1 MLTPSPAAGGED
13 GGAIPASFCSNSIP
27 DEGMFVNNFFF
38 GALCGMMEKNRE
50 RGAGVMLNLLYARAG
65 RDIRGELLER
75 MGASPARRLLIVPE
89 QFSHES
95 ERAMCAAL
103 GGGASMSC
111 EVLSFTRLAGRLT
124 DAAGGGAAP
133 MLDAG
138 GRMLLMYAALRRVSD
153 ALTTYRAP
161 SRKPAF
167 LTGLLATVDECR
179 SYRVEPETLM
189 AAGEELGGR
198 QGDKLKDLGLI
209 YAAYRALEAGC
220 AADPRSRLDRLA
232 VQLEDTRWGEGMA
245 FYVYGFTDFTPQ
257 EERVLSALMAQGEL
271 TVALVCDTGDDP
283 SGVFR
288 PALRCAKRLA
298 RLAKANAVPVREET
312 LDRPLARHPS
322 LAFLEQNL
330 FGPNPETPWAGE
342 CAVVRVS
349 AATPRQ
355 EAEWCAAEIVRL
367 LREEDYRCR
376 DIAVCARRLD
386 GYGELVESVFA
397 RYGVPVF
404 LSAMEDIL
412 EKPVLALVTSALA
425 AAGSDYPYEEL
436 FRYLKTGLTGIT
448 EEERDL
454 LENYALTW
462 DLKGSAW
469 TRQKPW
475 DMHPEG
481 YGREFSPADTAFVAW
496 LDSLRRKVIA
506 PLEKLRKDPD
516 KTGKGRALALYQLLE
531 DIGLPARLG
540 RRADSLEERGERT
553 AAAQY
558 RQLWDI
564 LVGGLEQCALLLGDR
579 LLELEE
585 FSRLFSLVL
594 SQYDVGAIPVSLDAV
609 TVGDAPRMAHKE
621 VKALFLLGADGGA
634 IPDRAV
640 SPGLFSDQDR
650 DALSAMEVELAPRQE
665 DKLRREMTIAYETCC
680 RPTRRLYISYST
692 GSGEGQKTPC
702 FLWERMGTLFPDAPA
717 RDGGGPLA
725 RLAAPDAAL
734 ELAGRDPAVAEAL
747 GRVPG
752 LAGRVERIQS
762 AAGWRRGRLS
772 RPAVDALF
780 GAEAPMSASRL
791 DLMNSCHF
799 GYFLRFGLDA
809 KPRQRAAFRA
819 SDYGTF
825 VHDVLENTLRRA
837 KEEGIALDNVQAVE
851 RLSQAAAERY
861 EREVLSGLEGEPAR
875 LRYLFQRMK
884 GAALAVA
891 RSVCAELAVSDF
903 TPAAF
908 ELGFG
913 PGRDLPPVEV
923 EQGVRLRLTG
933 LVDRVDQWEHNG
945 KRYLRVVDYKTGRKS
960 FDFADVEDGR
970 GLQMLLYLFALS
982 RAGGRLFGPG
992 ETIPAGVLYVPAR
1005 TPLVDGERGM
1015 SDGEIRRARDRL
1027 LRRQGLVLDDR
1038 PVLDAMER
1046 AQGGEYRFLPVGTGK
1061 GGGDYLVT
1069 SEQMD
1074 ALDGY
1079 ITAALRA
1086 AAGELAAGNID
1097 ADPYWQG
1104 ADKTPCRWCDYKA
1117 ACHFEEGCG
1126 DRRRFRRGVK
1136 AAEFWD
1142 WMDRREEDGHGR

>member
-1 MLTPSPAAGGED
+1 
-13 GGAIPASFCSNSIP
+13 
-27 DEGMFVNNFFF
+27 
-38 GALCGMMEKNRE
+38 
-50 RGAGVMLNLLYARAG
+50 MLNLLRARAG

-75 MGASPARRLLIVPE
+75 MGRSDARRRLLIVPE

-95 ERAMCAAL
+95 ERAMCAVL

-133 MLDAG
+133 MLDPG
-138 GRMLLMYAALRRVSD
+138 GRMLLMYAALRRVAD

-179 SYRVEPETLM
+179 SYRVEPEALM

-209 YAAYRALEAGC
+209 YAAYRGLEAQG
-220 AADPRSRLDRLA
+220 AADPRGRLDRLA
-232 VQLEDTRWGEGMA
+232 VQLRDTRWGAGMA

-271 TVALVCDTGDDP
+271 TVALVCGGEDDP
-283 SGVFR
+283 SGIFQ
-288 PALRCAKRLA
+288 PALRCAGRLA
-298 RLAKANAVPVREET
+298 RLAKAGAVPVREEV
-312 LDRPLARHPS
+312 LDRPLARCPS
-322 LAFLEQNL
+322 LAFLEENL
-330 FGPNPETPWAGE
+330 FGEGPGQAWAGE
-342 CAVVRVS
+342 CAVVRV
-349 AATPRQ
+349 AAASPRQ
-355 EAEWCAAEIVRL
+355 EVEWCAAEILRL
-367 LREEDYRCR
+367 LREENCRCR

-404 LSAMEDIL
+404 LSAMEDVL

-454 LENYALTW
+454 LENYVLTW
-462 DLKGSAW
+462 DLKGPAW

-481 YGREFSPADTAFVAW
+481 YGREFTPADTALVAW
-496 LDSLRRKVIA
+496 LDGLRRRVIA
-506 PLEKLRKDPD
+506 PLEALRRGTD
-516 KTGKGRALALYQLLE
+516 KTGRGRALALYQLLE
-531 DIGLPARLG
+531 DIDLPTRLG
-540 RRADSLEERGERT
+540 QRADSLDRRGERT

-564 LVGGLEQCALLLGDR
+564 LAGGLEQCALLLGDTE
-579 LLELEE
+579 LELEE

-621 VKALFLLGADGGA
+621 VKALFLLGADSGA
-634 IPDRAV
+634 IPDCAV
-640 SPGLFSDQDR
+640 SPGLFTDQDR

-680 RPTRRLYISYST
+680 RPSQRLYVSYSA
-692 GSGEGQKTPC
+692 GEGDNQRTPC
-702 FLWERMGTLFPDAPA
+702 FLWARLEALFPDAPV
-717 RDGGGPLA
+717 RDGGDPLA
-725 RLAAPDAAL
+725 RLSAPDAAL
-734 ELAGRDPAVAEAL
+734 ELAGSSPAVAEAL
-747 GRVPG
+747 KRVPG
-752 LAGRVERIQS
+752 LSDRVERIQD

-780 GAEAPMSASRL
+780 GPVVPMSATKL
-791 DLMNSCHF
+791 DLVNSCHF

-819 SDYGTF
+819 AEYGTF
-825 VHDVLENTLRRA
+825 VHDVLERTLRAAR
-837 KEEGIALDNVQAVE
+837 EEGAPLDDVQAVE

-861 EREVLSGLEGEPAR
+861 EREVLSNLEGEPAR
-875 LRYLFQRMK
+875 FRVLFQRMK

-913 PGRDLPPVEV
+913 PGKDLPPVEV

-933 LVDRVDQWEHNG
+933 YVDRVDQWLHEG
-945 KRYLRVVDYKTGRKS
+945 KRYVRVVDYKTGKKS
-960 FDFADVEDGR
+960 FDFADVADGR
-970 GLQMLLYLFALS
+970 GLQMLLYLFAL
-982 RAGGRLFGPG
+982 RREGKGLLGPE
-992 ETIPAGVLYVPAR
+992 ETVPAGVLYVPAR
-1005 TPLVDGERGM
+1005 TPLVDGERDM
-1015 SDGEIRRARDRL
+1015 SDGEIQRARDRL
-1027 LRRQGLVLDDR
+1027 LRRQGLVLDD
-1038 PVLDAMER
+1038 PDVLSAMER
-1046 AQGGEYRFLPVGTGK
+1046 PAGEYRFLPVGTGR
-1061 GGGDYLVT
+1061 GGGDSLVT
-1069 SEQMD
+1069 PAQME

-1104 ADKTPCRWCDYKA
+1104 ADKNPCRWCDYKA

-1126 DRRRFRRGVK
+1126 DRRRFRRGLR
-1136 AAEFWD
+1136 AAQFWE
-1142 WMDRREEDGHGR
+1142 WMDRREEDGGGH

>member
-1 MLTPSPAAGGED
+1 
-13 GGAIPASFCSNSIP
+13 
-27 DEGMFVNNFFF
+27 
-38 GALCGMMEKNRE
+38 
-50 RGAGVMLNLLYARAG
+50 MLNLLRARAG

-75 MGASPARRLLIVPE
+75 MGRSDARRRLLIVPE

-95 ERAMCAAL
+95 ERAMCAVL

-133 MLDAG
+133 MLDPG
-138 GRMLLMYAALRRVSD
+138 GRMLLMYAALRRVAD

-179 SYRVEPETLM
+179 SYRVEPEALM

-209 YAAYRALEAGC
+209 YAAYRGLEAQG
-220 AADPRSRLDRLA
+220 AADPRGRLDRLA
-232 VQLEDTRWGEGMA
+232 VQLEGTRWGAGMA

-271 TVALVCDTGDDP
+271 TVALVCGGEDDP
-283 SGVFR
+283 SGIFQ
-288 PALRCAKRLA
+288 PALRCAGRLA
-298 RLAKANAVPVREET
+298 RLAKAGAVPVREEV
-312 LDRPLARHPS
+312 LDRPLARCPS
-322 LAFLEQNL
+322 LAFLEENL
-330 FGPNPETPWAGE
+330 FGEGPGQAWAGE
-342 CAVVRVS
+342 CAVVRV
-349 AATPRQ
+349 AAASPRQ
-355 EAEWCAAEIVRL
+355 EVEWCAAEILRL
-367 LREEDYRCR
+367 LREENCRCR

-404 LSAMEDIL
+404 LSAMEDVL

-454 LENYALTW
+454 LENYVLTW
-462 DLKGSAW
+462 DLKGPAW

-481 YGREFSPADTAFVAW
+481 YGREFTPADTALVAW
-496 LDSLRRKVIA
+496 LDGLRRRVIA
-506 PLEKLRKDPD
+506 PLEALRKGTD
-516 KTGKGRALALYQLLE
+516 KTGRGRALALYQLLE
-531 DIGLPARLG
+531 DIDLPTRLG
-540 RRADSLEERGERT
+540 QRADSLDRRGERT

-564 LVGGLEQCALLLGDR
+564 LAGGLEQCALLLGDTE
-579 LLELEE
+579 LELEE

-621 VKALFLLGADGGA
+621 VKALFLLGADSGA
-634 IPDRAV
+634 IPDCAV
-640 SPGLFSDQDR
+640 SPGLFTDQDR

-680 RPTRRLYISYST
+680 RPSQRLYVSYSA
-692 GSGEGQKTPC
+692 GEGDNQRTPC
-702 FLWERMGTLFPDAPA
+702 FLWARLGALFPDAPV
-717 RDGGGPLA
+717 RDGGDPLA
-725 RLAAPDAAL
+725 RLSAPDAAL
-734 ELAGRDPAVAEAL
+734 ELAGSSPAVAEAL
-747 GRVPG
+747 KRVPG
-752 LAGRVERIQS
+752 LSDRVERIQD

-780 GAEAPMSASRL
+780 GPVVPMSATKL
-791 DLMNSCHF
+791 DLVNSCHF

-819 SDYGTF
+819 AEYGTF
-825 VHDVLENTLRRA
+825 VHDVLERTLRAAR
-837 KEEGIALDNVQAVE
+837 EEGTPLDDVRAVE

-861 EREVLSGLEGEPAR
+861 EREVLSNLEGEPAR
-875 LRYLFQRMK
+875 FRVLFQRMK

-913 PGRDLPPVEV
+913 PGKDLPPVEV

-933 LVDRVDQWEHNG
+933 YVDRVDQWLHEG
-945 KRYLRVVDYKTGRKS
+945 KRYVRVVDYKTGKKS
-960 FDFADVEDGR
+960 FDFADVADGR
-970 GLQMLLYLFALS
+970 GLQMLLYLFAL
-982 RAGGRLFGPG
+982 RREGKGLLGPE
-992 ETIPAGVLYVPAR
+992 ETVPAGVLYVPAR
-1005 TPLVDGERGM
+1005 TPLVDGERDM
-1015 SDGEIRRARDRL
+1015 SDGEIQRARDRL
-1027 LRRQGLVLDDR
+1027 LRRQGLVLDD
-1038 PVLDAMER
+1038 PDVLSAMER
-1046 AQGGEYRFLPVGTGK
+1046 PAGEYRFLPVGTGR
-1061 GGGDYLVT
+1061 GGGDSLVT
-1069 SEQMD
+1069 PAQME

>member
-1 MLTPSPAAGGED
+1 
-13 GGAIPASFCSNSIP
+13 
-27 DEGMFVNNFFF
+27 
-38 GALCGMMEKNRE
+38 
-50 RGAGVMLNLLYARAG
+50 MLNLLRARAG

-75 MGASPARRLLIVPE
+75 MGRSDARRRLLIVPE

-95 ERAMCAAL
+95 ERAMCAVL

-133 MLDAG
+133 MLDPG
-138 GRMLLMYAALRRVSD
+138 GRMLLMYAALRRVAD

-179 SYRVEPETLM
+179 SYRVEPEALM

-209 YAAYRALEAGC
+209 YAAYRGLEAQG
-220 AADPRSRLDRLA
+220 AADPRGRLDRLA
-232 VQLEDTRWGEGMA
+232 VQLEGTRWGAGMA

-271 TVALVCDTGDDP
+271 TVALVCGGEDDP
-283 SGVFR
+283 SGIFQ
-288 PALRCAKRLA
+288 PALRCAGRLA
-298 RLAKANAVPVREET
+298 RLAKAGAVPVREEI
-312 LDRPLARHPS
+312 LDRPLARCPS
-322 LAFLEQNL
+322 LAFLEENL
-330 FGPNPETPWAGE
+330 FGEGPGQAWAGE
-342 CAVVRVS
+342 CAVVRV
-349 AATPRQ
+349 AAASPRQ
-355 EAEWCAAEIVRL
+355 EVEWCAAEILRL
-367 LREEDYRCR
+367 LREENCRCR

-404 LSAMEDIL
+404 LSAMEDVL

-454 LENYALTW
+454 LENYVLTW
-462 DLKGSAW
+462 DLKGPAW

-481 YGREFSPADTAFVAW
+481 YGREFTPADTALVAW
-496 LDSLRRKVIA
+496 LDGLRRRVIA
-506 PLEKLRKDPD
+506 PLEALRRGTD
-516 KTGKGRALALYQLLE
+516 KTGRGRALALYQLLE
-531 DIGLPARLG
+531 DIDLPTRLG
-540 RRADSLEERGERT
+540 QRADSLDRRGERT

-564 LVGGLEQCALLLGDR
+564 LAGGLEQCALLLGDTE
-579 LLELEE
+579 LELEE

-621 VKALFLLGADGGA
+621 VKALFLLGADSGA
-634 IPDRAV
+634 IPDCAV
-640 SPGLFSDQDR
+640 SPGLFTDQDR

-680 RPTRRLYISYST
+680 RPSQRLYVSYSA
-692 GSGEGQKTPC
+692 GEGDNQRTPC
-702 FLWERMGTLFPDAPA
+702 FLWARLGALFPDAPV
-717 RDGGGPLA
+717 RDGGDPLA
-725 RLAAPDAAL
+725 RLSAPDAAL
-734 ELAGRDPAVAEAL
+734 ELAGSSPAVAEAL
-747 GRVPG
+747 KRVPG
-752 LAGRVERIQS
+752 LSDRVERIQD

-772 RPAVDALF
+772 RPVVDALF
-780 GAEAPMSASRL
+780 GPVVPMSATKL
-791 DLMNSCHF
+791 DLVNSCHF

-819 SDYGTF
+819 AEYGTF
-825 VHDVLENTLRRA
+825 VHDVLERTLRAAR
-837 KEEGIALDNVQAVE
+837 EEGAPLDDVRAVE

-861 EREVLSGLEGEPAR
+861 EREVLSNLEGEPAR
-875 LRYLFQRMK
+875 FRVLFQRMK

-913 PGRDLPPVEV
+913 PGKDLPPVEV

-933 LVDRVDQWEHNG
+933 YVDRVDQWLHEG
-945 KRYLRVVDYKTGRKS
+945 KRYVRVVDYKTGKKS
-960 FDFADVEDGR
+960 FDFADVADGR
-970 GLQMLLYLFALS
+970 GLQMLLYLFAL
-982 RAGGRLFGPG
+982 RREGKGLLGPE
-992 ETIPAGVLYVPAR
+992 ETVPAGVLYVPAR
-1005 TPLVDGERGM
+1005 TPLVDGERDM
-1015 SDGEIRRARDRL
+1015 SDGEIQRARDRL
-1027 LRRQGLVLDDR
+1027 LRRQGLVLDD
-1038 PVLDAMER
+1038 PDVLSAMER
-1046 AQGGEYRFLPVGTGK
+1046 PAGEYRFLPVGTGR
-1061 GGGDYLVT
+1061 GGGDSLVT
-1069 SEQMD
+1069 PAQME

-1104 ADKTPCRWCDYKA
+1104 ADKNPCRWCDYKA

-1126 DRRRFRRGVK
+1126 DRRRFRRGLR
-1136 AAEFWD
+1136 AAQFWE
-1142 WMDRREEDGHGR
+1142 WMDRREEDGGGH

>member
-1 MLTPSPAAGGED
+1 
-13 GGAIPASFCSNSIP
+13 
-27 DEGMFVNNFFF
+27 
-38 GALCGMMEKNRE
+38 
-50 RGAGVMLNLLYARAG
+50 MLNLLRARAG

-75 MGASPARRLLIVPE
+75 MGRSDARRRLLIVPE

-95 ERAMCAAL
+95 ERAMCAVL

-133 MLDAG
+133 MLDPG
-138 GRMLLMYAALRRVSD
+138 GRMLLMYAALRRVAD

-179 SYRVEPETLM
+179 SYRVEPEALM

-209 YAAYRALEAGC
+209 YAAYRGLEAQG
-220 AADPRSRLDRLA
+220 AADPRGRLDRLA
-232 VQLEDTRWGEGMA
+232 VQLEGTHWGAGMA

-271 TVALVCDTGDDP
+271 TVALVCGGEDDP
-283 SGVFR
+283 SGIFQ
-288 PALRCAKRLA
+288 PALRCAGRLA
-298 RLAKANAVPVREET
+298 RLAKAGAVPVREEV
-312 LDRPLARHPS
+312 LDRPLARCPS
-322 LAFLEQNL
+322 LAFLEENL
-330 FGPNPETPWAGE
+330 FGEGPGQAWAGE
-342 CAVVRVS
+342 CAVVRV
-349 AATPRQ
+349 AAASPRQ
-355 EAEWCAAEIVRL
+355 EVEWCAAEILRL
-367 LREEDYRCR
+367 LREENCRCR

-404 LSAMEDIL
+404 LSAMEDVL

-454 LENYALTW
+454 LENYVLTW
-462 DLKGSAW
+462 DLKGPAW

-481 YGREFSPADTAFVAW
+481 YGREFTPADTALVAW
-496 LDSLRRKVIA
+496 LDGLRRRVIA
-506 PLEKLRKDPD
+506 PLEALRKGTD
-516 KTGKGRALALYQLLE
+516 KTGRGRALALYQLLE
-531 DIGLPARLG
+531 DIDLPTRLG
-540 RRADSLEERGERT
+540 QRADSLDRRGERT

-564 LVGGLEQCALLLGDR
+564 LAGGLEQCALLLGDTE
-579 LLELEE
+579 LELEE

-621 VKALFLLGADGGA
+621 VKALFLLGADSGA
-634 IPDRAV
+634 IPDCAV
-640 SPGLFSDQDR
+640 SPGLFTDQDR

-680 RPTRRLYISYST
+680 RPSQRLYVSYSA
-692 GSGEGQKTPC
+692 GEGDNQRTPC
-702 FLWERMGTLFPDAPA
+702 FLWARLGALFPDAPV
-717 RDGGGPLA
+717 RDGGDPLA
-725 RLAAPDAAL
+725 RLSAPDAAL
-734 ELAGRDPAVAEAL
+734 ELAGSSPAVAEAL
-747 GRVPG
+747 KRVPG
-752 LAGRVERIQS
+752 LSDRVERIQD

-772 RPAVDALF
+772 RPVVDALF
-780 GAEAPMSASRL
+780 GPVVPMSATKL
-791 DLMNSCHF
+791 DLVNSCHF

-819 SDYGTF
+819 AEYGTF
-825 VHDVLENTLRRA
+825 VHDVLERTLRAAR
-837 KEEGIALDNVQAVE
+837 EEGAPLDDVRAVE

-861 EREVLSGLEGEPAR
+861 EREVLSNLEGEPAR
-875 LRYLFQRMK
+875 FRVLFQRMK

-913 PGRDLPPVEV
+913 PGKDLPPVEV

-933 LVDRVDQWEHNG
+933 YVDRVDQWLHEG
-945 KRYLRVVDYKTGRKS
+945 KRYVRVVDYKTGKKS
-960 FDFADVEDGR
+960 FDFADVADGR
-970 GLQMLLYLFALS
+970 GLQMLLYLFAL
-982 RAGGRLFGPG
+982 RREGKGLLGPE
-992 ETIPAGVLYVPAR
+992 ETVPAGVLYVPAR
-1005 TPLVDGERGM
+1005 TPLVDGERDM
-1015 SDGEIRRARDRL
+1015 SDGEIQRARDRL
-1027 LRRQGLVLDDR
+1027 LRRQGLVLDD
-1038 PVLDAMER
+1038 PDVLSAMER
-1046 AQGGEYRFLPVGTGK
+1046 PAGEYRFLPVGTGR
-1061 GGGDYLVT
+1061 GGGDSLVT
-1069 SEQMD
+1069 PAQME

-1104 ADKTPCRWCDYKA
+1104 ADKNPCRWCDYKA

-1126 DRRRFRRGVK
+1126 DRRRFRRGLR
-1136 AAEFWD
+1136 AAQFWE
-1142 WMDRREEDGHGR
+1142 WMDRREEDGGGH

>member
-1 MLTPSPAAGGED
+1 
-13 GGAIPASFCSNSIP
+13 
-27 DEGMFVNNFFF
+27 
-38 GALCGMMEKNRE
+38 
-50 RGAGVMLNLLYARAG
+50 MLNLLRARAG

-75 MGASPARRLLIVPE
+75 MGRSDARRRLLIVPE

-95 ERAMCAAL
+95 ERAMCAVL

-133 MLDAG
+133 MLDPG
-138 GRMLLMYAALRRVSD
+138 GRMLLMYAALRRVAD

-179 SYRVEPETLM
+179 SYRVEPEALM

-209 YAAYRALEAGC
+209 YAAYRGLEAQG
-220 AADPRSRLDRLA
+220 AADPRGRLDRLA
-232 VQLEDTRWGEGMA
+232 VQLEGTRWGAGMA

-271 TVALVCDTGDDP
+271 TVALVCGGEDDP
-283 SGVFR
+283 SGIFQ
-288 PALRCAKRLA
+288 PALRCAGRLA
-298 RLAKANAVPVREET
+298 RLAKAGAVPVREEI
-312 LDRPLARHPS
+312 LDRPLARCPS
-322 LAFLEQNL
+322 LAFLEENL
-330 FGPNPETPWAGE
+330 FGEGPGQAWAGE
-342 CAVVRVS
+342 CAVVRV
-349 AATPRQ
+349 AAASPRQ
-355 EAEWCAAEIVRL
+355 EVEWCAAEILRL
-367 LREEDYRCR
+367 LREENCRCR

-404 LSAMEDIL
+404 LSAMEDVL

-454 LENYALTW
+454 LENYVLTW
-462 DLKGSAW
+462 DLKGPAW

-481 YGREFSPADTAFVAW
+481 YGREFTPADTALVAW
-496 LDSLRRKVIA
+496 LDGLRRRVIA
-506 PLEKLRKDPD
+506 PLEALRKGTD
-516 KTGKGRALALYQLLE
+516 KTGRGRALALYQLLE
-531 DIGLPARLG
+531 DIDLPTRLG
-540 RRADSLEERGERT
+540 QRADSLDGRGERT

-564 LVGGLEQCALLLGDR
+564 LAGGLEQCALLLGDTE
-579 LLELEE
+579 LELEE

-621 VKALFLLGADGGA
+621 VKALFLLGADSGA
-634 IPDRAV
+634 IPDCAV
-640 SPGLFSDQDR
+640 SPGLFTDQDR

-680 RPTRRLYISYST
+680 RPSQRLYVSYSA
-692 GSGEGQKTPC
+692 GEGDNQRTPC
-702 FLWERMGTLFPDAPA
+702 FLWARLEALFPDAPV
-717 RDGGGPLA
+717 RDGGDPLA
-725 RLAAPDAAL
+725 RLSAPDAAL
-734 ELAGRDPAVAEAL
+734 ELAGSSPAVAEAL
-747 GRVPG
+747 KRVPG
-752 LAGRVERIQS
+752 LSDRVERIQD

-780 GAEAPMSASRL
+780 GPVVPMSATKL
-791 DLMNSCHF
+791 DLVNSCHF

-819 SDYGTF
+819 AEYGTF
-825 VHDVLENTLRRA
+825 VHDVLERTLRAAR
-837 KEEGIALDNVQAVE
+837 EEGAPLDDVRAVE

-861 EREVLSGLEGEPAR
+861 EREVLSNLEGEPAR
-875 LRYLFQRMK
+875 FRVLFQRMK

-913 PGRDLPPVEV
+913 PGKDLPPVEV

-933 LVDRVDQWEHNG
+933 YVDRVDQWLHEG
-945 KRYLRVVDYKTGRKS
+945 KRYVRVVDYKTGKKS
-960 FDFADVEDGR
+960 FDFADVADGR
-970 GLQMLLYLFALS
+970 GLQMLLYLFAL
-982 RAGGRLFGPG
+982 RREGKGLLGPE
-992 ETIPAGVLYVPAR
+992 ETVPAGVLYVPAR
-1005 TPLVDGERGM
+1005 TPLVDGERDM
-1015 SDGEIRRARDRL
+1015 SDGEIQRARDRL
-1027 LRRQGLVLDDR
+1027 LRRQGLVLDD
-1038 PVLDAMER
+1038 PDVLSAMER
-1046 AQGGEYRFLPVGTGK
+1046 PAGEYRFLPVGTGR
-1061 GGGDYLVT
+1061 GGGDSLVT
-1069 SEQMD
+1069 PAQME

-1104 ADKTPCRWCDYKA
+1104 ADKNPCRWCDYKA

-1126 DRRRFRRGVK
+1126 DRRRFRRGLR
-1136 AAEFWD
+1136 AAQFWE
-1142 WMDRREEDGHGR
+1142 WMDRWEEDGGGH

>member
-1 MLTPSPAAGGED
+1 
-13 GGAIPASFCSNSIP
+13 
-27 DEGMFVNNFFF
+27 
-38 GALCGMMEKNRE
+38 
-50 RGAGVMLNLLYARAG
+50 MLNLLRARAG

-75 MGASPARRLLIVPE
+75 MGRSDARRRLLIVPE

-95 ERAMCAAL
+95 ERAMCAVL

-133 MLDAG
+133 MLDPG
-138 GRMLLMYAALRRVSD
+138 GRMLLMYAALRRVAD

-179 SYRVEPETLM
+179 SYRVEPEALM
-189 AAGEELGGR
+189 AAGEELEGR

-209 YAAYRALEAGC
+209 YAAYRGLEAQG
-220 AADPRSRLDRLA
+220 AADPRGRLDRLA
-232 VQLEDTRWGEGMA
+232 VQLEGTRWGAGMA

-271 TVALVCDTGDDP
+271 TVALVCGGEDDP
-283 SGVFR
+283 SGIFQ
-288 PALRCAKRLA
+288 PALRCAGRLA
-298 RLAKANAVPVREET
+298 RLAKAGAVPVREEV
-312 LDRPLARHPS
+312 LDRPLARCPS
-322 LAFLEQNL
+322 LAFLEENL
-330 FGPNPETPWAGE
+330 FGEGPGQAWAGE
-342 CAVVRVS
+342 CAVVRV
-349 AATPRQ
+349 AAASPRQ
-355 EAEWCAAEIVRL
+355 EVEWCAAEILRL
-367 LREEDYRCR
+367 LREENCRCR

-404 LSAMEDIL
+404 LSAMEDVL

-454 LENYALTW
+454 LENYVLTW
-462 DLKGSAW
+462 DLKGPAW

-481 YGREFSPADTAFVAW
+481 YGREFTPADTALVAW
-496 LDSLRRKVIA
+496 LDGLRRRVIA
-506 PLEKLRKDPD
+506 PLEALRKGTD
-516 KTGKGRALALYQLLE
+516 KTGRGRALALYQLLE
-531 DIGLPARLG
+531 DIDLPTRLG
-540 RRADSLEERGERT
+540 QRADSLDRRGERT

-564 LVGGLEQCALLLGDR
+564 LAGGLEQCALLLGDTE
-579 LLELEE
+579 LELEE

-621 VKALFLLGADGGA
+621 VKALFLLGADSGA
-634 IPDRAV
+634 IPDCAV
-640 SPGLFSDQDR
+640 SPGLFTDQDR

-680 RPTRRLYISYST
+680 RPSQRLYVSYSA
-692 GSGEGQKTPC
+692 GEGDNQRTPC
-702 FLWERMGTLFPDAPA
+702 FLWARLGALFPDAPV
-717 RDGGGPLA
+717 RDGGDPLA
-725 RLAAPDAAL
+725 RLSAPDAAL
-734 ELAGRDPAVAEAL
+734 ELAGSSPAVAEAL
-747 GRVPG
+747 KRVPG
-752 LAGRVERIQS
+752 LSDRVERIQD

-780 GAEAPMSASRL
+780 GPVVPMSATKL
-791 DLMNSCHF
+791 DLVNSCHF

-819 SDYGTF
+819 AEYGTF
-825 VHDVLENTLRRA
+825 VHDVLERTLRAAR
-837 KEEGIALDNVQAVE
+837 EEGAPLDDVRAVE

-861 EREVLSGLEGEPAR
+861 EREVLSNLEGEPAR
-875 LRYLFQRMK
+875 FRVLFQRMK

-913 PGRDLPPVEV
+913 PGKDLPPVEV

-933 LVDRVDQWEHNG
+933 YVDRVDQWLHEG
-945 KRYLRVVDYKTGRKS
+945 KRYVRVVDYKTGKKS
-960 FDFADVEDGR
+960 FDFADVADGR
-970 GLQMLLYLFALS
+970 GLQMLLYLFAL
-982 RAGGRLFGPG
+982 RREGKGLLGPE
-992 ETIPAGVLYVPAR
+992 ETVPAGVLYVPAR
-1005 TPLVDGERGM
+1005 TPLVDGERDM
-1015 SDGEIRRARDRL
+1015 SDGEIQRARDRL
-1027 LRRQGLVLDDR
+1027 LRRQGLVLDD
-1038 PVLDAMER
+1038 PDVLSAMER
-1046 AQGGEYRFLPVGTGK
+1046 PAGEYRFLPVGTGR
-1061 GGGDYLVT
+1061 GGGDSLVT
-1069 SEQMD
+1069 PAQME

-1104 ADKTPCRWCDYKA
+1104 ADKNPCRWCDYKA

-1126 DRRRFRRGVK
+1126 DRRRFRRGLR
-1136 AAEFWD
+1136 AAQFWE
-1142 WMDRREEDGHGR
+1142 WMDRWEEDGGGH

>member
-1 MLTPSPAAGGED
+1 
-13 GGAIPASFCSNSIP
+13 
-27 DEGMFVNNFFF
+27 
-38 GALCGMMEKNRE
+38 
-50 RGAGVMLNLLYARAG
+50 MLNLLRARAG

-75 MGASPARRLLIVPE
+75 MGRSDARRRLLIVPE

-95 ERAMCAAL
+95 ERAMCAVL

-133 MLDAG
+133 MLDPG
-138 GRMLLMYAALRRVSD
+138 GRMLLMYAALRRVAD

-179 SYRVEPETLM
+179 SYRVEPEALM

-209 YAAYRALEAGC
+209 YAAYRGLEAQG
-220 AADPRSRLDRLA
+220 AADPRGRLDRLA
-232 VQLEDTRWGEGMA
+232 VQLEGTRWGAGMA

-271 TVALVCDTGDDP
+271 TVALVCGGEDDP
-283 SGVFR
+283 SGIFQ
-288 PALRCAKRLA
+288 PALRCAGRLA
-298 RLAKANAVPVREET
+298 RLAKAGAVPVREEV
-312 LDRPLARHPS
+312 LDRPLARCPS
-322 LAFLEQNL
+322 LAFLEENL
-330 FGPNPETPWAGE
+330 FGEGPGQAWAGE
-342 CAVVRVS
+342 CAVVRV
-349 AATPRQ
+349 AAASPRQ
-355 EAEWCAAEIVRL
+355 EVEWCAAEILRL
-367 LREEDYRCR
+367 LREENCRCR

-404 LSAMEDIL
+404 LSAMEDVL

-454 LENYALTW
+454 LENYVLTW
-462 DLKGSAW
+462 DLKGPAW

-481 YGREFSPADTAFVAW
+481 YGREFTPADTALVAW
-496 LDSLRRKVIA
+496 LDGLRRRVIA
-506 PLEKLRKDPD
+506 PLEALRKGTD
-516 KTGKGRALALYQLLE
+516 KTGRGRALALYQLLE
-531 DIGLPARLG
+531 DIDLPTRLG
-540 RRADSLEERGERT
+540 QRADSLDRRGERT

-564 LVGGLEQCALLLGDR
+564 LAGGLEQCALLLGDTE
-579 LLELEE
+579 LELEE

-621 VKALFLLGADGGA
+621 VKALFLLGADSGA
-634 IPDRAV
+634 IPDCAV
-640 SPGLFSDQDR
+640 SPGLFTDQDR

-680 RPTRRLYISYST
+680 RPSQRLYVSYSA
-692 GSGEGQKTPC
+692 GEGDNQRTPC
-702 FLWERMGTLFPDAPA
+702 FLWARLGALFPDAPV
-717 RDGGGPLA
+717 RDGGDPLA
-725 RLAAPDAAL
+725 RLSAPDAAL
-734 ELAGRDPAVAEAL
+734 ELAGSSPAVAEAL
-747 GRVPG
+747 KRVPG
-752 LAGRVERIQS
+752 LSERVERIQD

-780 GAEAPMSASRL
+780 GPVVPMSATKL
-791 DLMNSCHF
+791 DLVNSCHF

-819 SDYGTF
+819 AEYGTF
-825 VHDVLENTLRRA
+825 VHDVLERTLRAAR
-837 KEEGIALDNVQAVE
+837 EEGAPLDDVRAVE

-861 EREVLSGLEGEPAR
+861 EREVLSNLEGEPAR
-875 LRYLFQRMK
+875 FRVLFQRMK

-913 PGRDLPPVEV
+913 PGKDLPPVEV

-933 LVDRVDQWEHNG
+933 YVDRVDQWLHEG
-945 KRYLRVVDYKTGRKS
+945 KRYVRVVDYKTGKKS
-960 FDFADVEDGR
+960 FDFADVADGR
-970 GLQMLLYLFALS
+970 GLQMLLYLFAL
-982 RAGGRLFGPG
+982 RREGKGLLGPE
-992 ETIPAGVLYVPAR
+992 ETVPAGVLYVPAR
-1005 TPLVDGERGM
+1005 TPLVDGERDM
-1015 SDGEIRRARDRL
+1015 SDGEIQRARDRL
-1027 LRRQGLVLDDR
+1027 LRRQGLVLDD
-1038 PVLDAMER
+1038 PDVLSAMER
-1046 AQGGEYRFLPVGTGK
+1046 PAGEYRFLPVGTGR
-1061 GGGDYLVT
+1061 GGGDSLVT
-1069 SEQMD
+1069 PAQME

-1104 ADKTPCRWCDYKA
+1104 ADKNPCRWCDYKA

-1126 DRRRFRRGVK
+1126 DRRRFRRGLR
-1136 AAEFWD
+1136 AAQFWE
-1142 WMDRREEDGHGR
+1142 WMDRWEEDGGGH

>member
-1 MLTPSPAAGGED
+1 
-13 GGAIPASFCSNSIP
+13 
-27 DEGMFVNNFFF
+27 
-38 GALCGMMEKNRE
+38 
-50 RGAGVMLNLLYARAG
+50 MLNLLRARAG

-75 MGASPARRLLIVPE
+75 MGRSDARRRLLIVPE

-95 ERAMCAAL
+95 ERAMCAVL

-133 MLDAG
+133 MLDPG
-138 GRMLLMYAALRRVSD
+138 GRMLLMYAALRRVAD

-179 SYRVEPETLM
+179 SYRVEPEALM

-209 YAAYRALEAGC
+209 YAAYRGLEAQG
-220 AADPRSRLDRLA
+220 AADPRGRLDRLA
-232 VQLEDTRWGEGMA
+232 VQLEGTRWGAGMA

-271 TVALVCDTGDDP
+271 TVALVCGGEDDP
-283 SGVFR
+283 SGIFQ
-288 PALRCAKRLA
+288 PALRCAGRLA
-298 RLAKANAVPVREET
+298 RLAKAGAVPVREEV
-312 LDRPLARHPS
+312 LDRPLARCPS
-322 LAFLEQNL
+322 LAFLEENL
-330 FGPNPETPWAGE
+330 FGEGPGQAWAGE
-342 CAVVRVS
+342 CAVVRV
-349 AATPRQ
+349 AAASPRQ
-355 EAEWCAAEIVRL
+355 EVEWCAAEILRL
-367 LREEDYRCR
+367 LREENCRCR

-404 LSAMEDIL
+404 LSAMEDVL

-454 LENYALTW
+454 LENYVLTW
-462 DLKGSAW
+462 DLKGPAW

-481 YGREFSPADTAFVAW
+481 YGREFTPADTALVAW
-496 LDSLRRKVIA
+496 LDGLRRRVIA
-506 PLEKLRKDPD
+506 PLEALRKGTD
-516 KTGKGRALALYQLLE
+516 KTGRGRALALYQLLE
-531 DIGLPARLG
+531 DIDLPTRLG
-540 RRADSLEERGERT
+540 QRADSLDRRGERT

-564 LVGGLEQCALLLGDR
+564 LAGGLEQCALLLGDTE
-579 LLELEE
+579 LELEE

-621 VKALFLLGADGGA
+621 VKALFLLGADSGA
-634 IPDRAV
+634 IPDCAV
-640 SPGLFSDQDR
+640 SPGLFTDQDR

-680 RPTRRLYISYST
+680 RPSQRLYVSYSA
-692 GSGEGQKTPC
+692 GEGDNQRTPC
-702 FLWERMGTLFPDAPA
+702 FLWARLGALFPDAPV
-717 RDGGGPLA
+717 RDGGDPLA
-725 RLAAPDAAL
+725 RLSAPDAAL
-734 ELAGRDPAVAEAL
+734 ELAGSSPAVAEAL
-747 GRVPG
+747 KRVPG
-752 LAGRVERIQS
+752 LSERVERIQD

-780 GAEAPMSASRL
+780 GPVVPMSATKL
-791 DLMNSCHF
+791 DLVNSCHF

-819 SDYGTF
+819 AEYGTF
-825 VHDVLENTLRRA
+825 VHDVLERTLRAAR
-837 KEEGIALDNVQAVE
+837 EEGAPLDDVRAVE

-861 EREVLSGLEGEPAR
+861 EREVLSNLEGEPAR
-875 LRYLFQRMK
+875 FRVLFQRMK

-913 PGRDLPPVEV
+913 PGKDLPPVEV

-933 LVDRVDQWEHNG
+933 YVDRVDQWLHEG
-945 KRYLRVVDYKTGRKS
+945 KRYVRVVDYKTGKKS
-960 FDFADVEDGR
+960 FDFADVADGR
-970 GLQMLLYLFALS
+970 GLQMLLYLFAL
-982 RAGGRLFGPG
+982 RREGKGLLGPE
-992 ETIPAGVLYVPAR
+992 ETVPAGVLYVPAR
-1005 TPLVDGERGM
+1005 TPLVDGERDM
-1015 SDGEIRRARDRL
+1015 SDGEIQRARDRL
-1027 LRRQGLVLDDR
+1027 LRRQGLVLDD
-1038 PVLDAMER
+1038 PDVLSAMER
-1046 AQGGEYRFLPVGTGK
+1046 PAGEYRFLPVGTGR
-1061 GGGDYLVT
+1061 GGGDSLVT
-1069 SEQMD
+1069 PAQME

>member
-1 MLTPSPAAGGED
+1 MLT
-13 GGAIPASFCSNSIP
+13 
-27 DEGMFVNNFFF
+27 
-38 GALCGMMEKNRE
+38 
-50 RGAGVMLNLLYARAG
+50 LLYARAG

-75 MGASPARRLLIVPE
+75 MGRSKARRRLLIVPE

-103 GGGASMSC
+103 GGGASMFC

-138 GRMLLMYAALRRVSD
+138 GRMLLMYAALRQVSD

-179 SYRVEPETLM
+179 SYRVEPEALIT
-189 AAGEELGGR
+189 AGEELGGR
-198 QGDKLKDLGLI
+198 QGDKLRDLGLI
-209 YAAYRALEAGC
+209 YAAYQALEAAGH
-220 AADPRSRLDRLA
+220 ADPRGRLDRLA
-232 VQLEDTRWGEGMA
+232 RQLEDTRWGAGMA

-271 TVALVCDTGDDP
+271 TAALVCDKGNDP
-283 SGVFR
+283 SGIFR

-298 RLAKANAVPVREET
+298 RLAKDNAVPVREEALRRT
-312 LDRPLARHPS
+312 LPRHPS

-330 FGPNPETPWAGE
+330 FGPGPVRPWAGE
-342 CAVVRVS
+342 CAAVRVA

-355 EAEWCAAEIVRL
+355 EAEWCAAEILRL
-367 LREEDYRCR
+367 LREEHYRCR
-376 DIAVCARRLD
+376 DIAVCARRMD
-386 GYGELVESVFA
+386 GYGELIDSVFA

-404 LSAMEDIL
+404 RSAMEDVL

-425 AAGSDYPYEEL
+425 AAAENYPYEEL

-448 EEERDL
+448 GEERDE

-469 TRQKPW
+469 TRKKPW
-475 DMHPEG
+475 DMHPKG
-481 YGREFSPADTAFVAW
+481 YGREFSEADTALVAR
-496 LDSLRRKVIA
+496 LDALRRRVIA
-506 PLEKLRKDPD
+506 PLETLRKGGD
-516 KTGKGRALALYQLLE
+516 KTGRGRALALYRLLE
-531 DIGLPARLG
+531 DIGLPDRLA
-540 RRADSLEERGERT
+540 RRADSLDRRGDRT

-564 LVGGLEQCALLLGDR
+564 LAGGLEQCALLLGETE
-579 LLELEE
+579 LELDE

-621 VKALFLLGADGGA
+621 VKVLFLLGADSGA
-634 IPDRAV
+634 IPDCAP

-680 RPTRRLYISYST
+680 RPSQRLYLSFAA
-692 GSGEGQKTPC
+692 GSGDNQKTPC
-702 FLWERMGTLFPDAPA
+702 FLWERLGALFPDAPVV
-717 RDGGGPLA
+717 DGGDPLA
-725 RLAAPDAAL
+725 RLSAPDAAL
-734 ELAGRDPAVAEAL
+734 ELVGRDGNLADAL
-747 GRVPG
+747 KQVPG
-752 LAGRVERIQS
+752 LSGRVERVQG
-762 AAGWRRGRLS
+762 AGRWRRGRLS

-780 GAEAPMSASRL
+780 GSVVPMSATKL
-791 DLMNSCHF
+791 DLVNSCHF
-799 GYFLRFGLDA
+799 SYFLRFGMRA
-809 KPRQRAAFRA
+809 EPRQRAAFRP

-825 VHDVLENTLRRA
+825 VHDVLERTLSGAREA
-837 KEEGIALDNVQAVE
+837 GVPLDDGEGVD
-851 RLSQAAAERY
+851 RLSREAADRY
-861 EREVLSGLEGEPAR
+861 EREALSGLEGEPAR
-875 LRYLFQRMK
+875 FRCLFGRMK
-884 GAALAVA
+884 EAALAVA
-891 RSVCAELAVSDF
+891 RSVCAELAASDF
-903 TPAAF
+903 APAAF

-913 PGRDLPPVEV
+913 PGKELPPVEV
-923 EQGVRLRLTG
+923 EHGVRLRLTG
-933 LVDRVDQWEHNG
+933 YVDRVDQWLHEG
-945 KRYLRVVDYKTGRKS
+945 KRYLRVVDYKTGKKS

-982 RAGGRLFGPG
+982 REGERVLGPG
-992 ETIPAGVLYVPAR
+992 EIVPAGVLYVPAR
-1005 TPLVDGERGM
+1005 TPLVDGDRGM
-1015 SDGEIRRARDRL
+1015 TDQEVRRARDRL
-1027 LRRQGLVLDDR
+1027 LRRQGLVLNDR

-1046 AQGGEYRFLPVGTGK
+1046 PEGGEYRFLPVSAGRGGT
-1061 GGGDYLVT
+1061 DYLV
-1069 SEQMD
+1069 SGDQMD
-1074 ALDGY
+1074 ALDRY
-1079 ITAALRA
+1079 ITQALHA

-1104 ADKTPCRWCDYKA
+1104 ADKNPCRWCDYKA

-1126 DRRRFRRGVK
+1126 DRRRFRRGVR
-1136 AAEFWD
+1136 AAEFWE
-1142 WMDRREEDGHGR
+1142 WMEKRKEDGHGH

>member
-1 MLTPSPAAGGED
+1 
-13 GGAIPASFCSNSIP
+13 
-27 DEGMFVNNFFF
+27 
-38 GALCGMMEKNRE
+38 
-50 RGAGVMLNLLYARAG
+50 MLNLLRARAG

-75 MGASPARRLLIVPE
+75 MGRSDARRRLLIVPE

-95 ERAMCAAL
+95 ERAMCAVL

-133 MLDAG
+133 MLDPG
-138 GRMLLMYAALRRVSD
+138 GRMLLMYAALRRVAD

-179 SYRVEPETLM
+179 SYRVEPEALM

-209 YAAYRALEAGC
+209 YAAYRGLEAQG
-220 AADPRSRLDRLA
+220 AADPRGRLDRLA
-232 VQLEDTRWGEGMA
+232 VQLEGTRWGAGMA

-271 TVALVCDTGDDP
+271 TVALVCGGEDDP
-283 SGVFR
+283 SGIFQ
-288 PALRCAKRLA
+288 PALRCAGRLA
-298 RLAKANAVPVREET
+298 RLAKAGAVPVREEV
-312 LDRPLARHPS
+312 LDRPLARCPS
-322 LAFLEQNL
+322 LAFLEENL
-330 FGPNPETPWAGE
+330 FGEGPGQAWAGE
-342 CAVVRVS
+342 CAVVRV
-349 AATPRQ
+349 AAASPRQ
-355 EAEWCAAEIVRL
+355 EVEWCAAEILRL
-367 LREEDYRCR
+367 LREENCRCR

-404 LSAMEDIL
+404 LSAMEDVL

-454 LENYALTW
+454 LENYVLTW
-462 DLKGSAW
+462 DLKGPAW

-481 YGREFSPADTAFVAW
+481 YGREFTPADTALVAW
-496 LDSLRRKVIA
+496 LDGLRRRVIA
-506 PLEKLRKDPD
+506 PLEALRKGTD
-516 KTGKGRALALYQLLE
+516 KTGRGRALALYQLLE
-531 DIGLPARLG
+531 DIDLPTRLG
-540 RRADSLEERGERT
+540 QRADSLDRRGERT

-564 LVGGLEQCALLLGDR
+564 LAGGLEQCALLLGDTE
-579 LLELEE
+579 LELEE

-621 VKALFLLGADGGA
+621 VKALFLLGADSGA
-634 IPDRAV
+634 IPDCAV
-640 SPGLFSDQDR
+640 SPGLFTDQDR

-680 RPTRRLYISYST
+680 RPSQRLYVSYSA
-692 GSGEGQKTPC
+692 GEGDNQRTPC
-702 FLWERMGTLFPDAPA
+702 FLWARLGALFPDAPV
-717 RDGGGPLA
+717 RDGGDPLA
-725 RLAAPDAAL
+725 RLSAPDAAL
-734 ELAGRDPAVAEAL
+734 ELAGSSPAVAEAL
-747 GRVPG
+747 KRVPG
-752 LAGRVERIQS
+752 LSDRVERIQD

-780 GAEAPMSASRL
+780 GPVVPMSATKL
-791 DLMNSCHF
+791 DLVNSCHF

-819 SDYGTF
+819 AEYGTF
-825 VHDVLENTLRRA
+825 VHDVLERTLRAAR
-837 KEEGIALDNVQAVE
+837 EEGTPLDDVRAVE

-861 EREVLSGLEGEPAR
+861 EREVLSNLEGEPAR
-875 LRYLFQRMK
+875 FRVLFQRMK

-913 PGRDLPPVEV
+913 PGKDLPPVEV

-933 LVDRVDQWEHNG
+933 YVDRVDQWLHEG
-945 KRYLRVVDYKTGRKS
+945 KRYVRVVDYKTGKKS
-960 FDFADVEDGR
+960 FDFADVADGR
-970 GLQMLLYLFALS
+970 GLQMLLYLFAL
-982 RAGGRLFGPG
+982 RREGKGLLGPE
-992 ETIPAGVLYVPAR
+992 ETVPAGVLYVPAR
-1005 TPLVDGERGM
+1005 TPLVDGERDM
-1015 SDGEIRRARDRL
+1015 SDGEIQRARDRL
-1027 LRRQGLVLDDR
+1027 LRRQGLVLDD
-1038 PVLDAMER
+1038 PDVLSAMER
-1046 AQGGEYRFLPVGTGK
+1046 PAGEYRFLPVGTGR
-1061 GGGDYLVT
+1061 GGGDSLVT
-1069 SEQMD
+1069 PAQME

-1104 ADKTPCRWCDYKA
+1104 ADKNPCRWCDYKA

-1126 DRRRFRRGVK
+1126 DRRRFRRGLL
-1136 AAEFWD
+1136 AAQFWE
-1142 WMDRREEDGHGR
+1142 WMDRWEEDGGGH

>member
-1 MLTPSPAAGGED
+1 
-13 GGAIPASFCSNSIP
+13 
-27 DEGMFVNNFFF
+27 
-38 GALCGMMEKNRE
+38 
-50 RGAGVMLNLLYARAG
+50 MLNLLYARAG
-65 RDIRGELLER
+65 QDIRGELLER
-75 MGASPARRLLIVPE
+75 MGRSDARRRLLIVPE

-103 GGGASMSC
+103 GGGASMFC

-179 SYRVEPETLM
+179 SYRVEPEALIS
-189 AAGEELGGR
+189 AGEELGGR

-209 YAAYRALEAGC
+209 YAAYRALEAGG
-220 AADPRSRLDRLA
+220 AADPRGRLDRLA
-232 VQLEDTRWGEGMA
+232 VQLEDTRWGAGMA

-271 TVALVCDTGDDP
+271 TAALVCDKGNDP
-283 SGVFR
+283 SGIFR

-298 RLAKANAVPVREET
+298 RLAKDNAVPVREEALRRT
-312 LDRPLARHPS
+312 LPRHPS

-330 FGPNPETPWAGE
+330 FGPGPVRPWAGE
-342 CAVVRVS
+342 CAAVRVA

-355 EAEWCAAEIVRL
+355 EAEWCAAEILRL
-367 LREEDYRCR
+367 LREEGYRCR

-386 GYGELVESVFA
+386 GYGELIESVFA

-404 LSAMEDIL
+404 LSSMEDIL

-436 FRYLKTGLTGIT
+436 FRYLKTGLTGID

-481 YGREFSPADTAFVAW
+481 YGREFSEEDRALVAW
-496 LDSLRRKVIA
+496 LDQLRRRVIA
-506 PLEKLRKDPD
+506 PLEKLRRGTD
-516 KTGKGRALALYQLLE
+516 KTGRGRALALYQLLE
-531 DIGLPARLG
+531 DIDLPTRLAQ
-540 RRADSLEERGERT
+540 RADSLDRRGERT

-564 LVGGLEQCALLLGDR
+564 LVGGLEQCALLLGDTE
-579 LLELEE
+579 LELEE

-621 VKALFLLGADGGA
+621 VKALFLLGADSGSV
-634 IPDRAV
+634 PDCAA
-640 SPGLFSDQDR
+640 SPGLFTDQDR

-680 RPTRRLYISYST
+680 RPSQRLYVSYAA
-692 GSGEGQKTPC
+692 GAGDEQKTPC
-702 FLWERMGTLFPDAPA
+702 FLWERLGALFPDAPV

-734 ELAGRDPAVAEAL
+734 ELAGQDPGLAEAL
-747 GRVPG
+747 KRVPG

-762 AAGWRRGRLS
+762 AAHWRRGRLS

-780 GAEAPMSASRL
+780 GPVVPMSATKL
-791 DLMNSCHF
+791 DLVNSCHF
-799 GYFLRFGLDA
+799 SYFLRFGLDA
-809 KPRQRAAFRA
+809 KPRQRAAFQA
-819 SDYGTF
+819 TDYGTF
-825 VHDVLENTLRRA
+825 VHDVLEHTLRWA
-837 KEEGIALDNVQAVE
+837 KEEGVPLDDGEGVG
-851 RLSQAAAERY
+851 RLSQRAADRY
-861 EREVLSGLEGEPAR
+861 EQEAMSNLAEEPAR
-875 LRYLFQRMK
+875 FQYLFQRMK

-913 PGRDLPPVEV
+913 PGKDLPPVEV

-933 LVDRVDQWEHNG
+933 YVDRVDQWLHGG

-960 FDFADVEDGR
+960 FDFSDVEDGR

-982 RAGGRLFGPG
+982 REGKGLFGP
-992 ETIPAGVLYVPAR
+992 EDTVPAGVLYVPAR

-1015 SDGEIRRARDRL
+1015 SDGEIQKSRDRL
-1027 LRRQGLVLDDR
+1027 LRRQGLVLDD
-1038 PVLDAMER
+1038 PDVLAAMER
-1046 AQGGEYRFLPVGTGK
+1046 PAGEYRFLPIGAGK
-1061 GGGDYLVT
+1061 GGLDYLVT
-1069 SEQMD
+1069 PEQMD
-1074 ALDGY
+1074 ALDEY
-1079 ITAALRA
+1079 ITRALRA

-1104 ADKTPCRWCDYKA
+1104 ADKNPCRWCDYKA

-1126 DRRRFRRGVK
+1126 DRRRFRRGIK

-1142 WMDRREEDGHGR
+1142 WMDKREEDGHGR

>member
-1 MLTPSPAAGGED
+1 
-13 GGAIPASFCSNSIP
+13 
-27 DEGMFVNNFFF
+27 
-38 GALCGMMEKNRE
+38 
-50 RGAGVMLNLLYARAG
+50 MLNLLRARAG

-75 MGASPARRLLIVPE
+75 MGRSDARRRLLIVPE

-95 ERAMCAAL
+95 ERAMCAVL

-133 MLDAG
+133 MLDPG
-138 GRMLLMYAALRRVSD
+138 GRMLLMYAALRRVAD

-179 SYRVEPETLM
+179 SYRVEPEALM

-209 YAAYRALEAGC
+209 YAAYRGLEAQG
-220 AADPRSRLDRLA
+220 AADPRGRLDRLA
-232 VQLEDTRWGEGMA
+232 VQLEGTRWGAGMA

-271 TVALVCDTGDDP
+271 TVALVCGGEDDP
-283 SGVFR
+283 SGIFQ
-288 PALRCAKRLA
+288 PALRCAGRLA
-298 RLAKANAVPVREET
+298 GLAKAGAVPVREEV
-312 LDRPLARHPS
+312 LDRPLARCPS
-322 LAFLEQNL
+322 LAFLEENL
-330 FGPNPETPWAGE
+330 FGEGPGQAWAGE
-342 CAVVRVS
+342 CAVVRV
-349 AATPRQ
+349 AAASPRQ
-355 EAEWCAAEIVRL
+355 EVEWCAAEILRL
-367 LREEDYRCR
+367 LREENCRCR

-404 LSAMEDIL
+404 LSAMEDVL

-454 LENYALTW
+454 LENYVLTW
-462 DLKGSAW
+462 DLKGPAW

-481 YGREFSPADTAFVAW
+481 YGREFTPADTALVAW
-496 LDSLRRKVIA
+496 LDGLRRRVIA
-506 PLEKLRKDPD
+506 PLEALRKGTD
-516 KTGKGRALALYQLLE
+516 KTGRGRALALYQLLE
-531 DIGLPARLG
+531 DIDLPTRLG
-540 RRADSLEERGERT
+540 QRADSLDRRGERT

-564 LVGGLEQCALLLGDR
+564 LAGGLEQCALLLGDTE
-579 LLELEE
+579 LELEE

-621 VKALFLLGADGGA
+621 VKALFLLGADSGA
-634 IPDRAV
+634 IPDCAV
-640 SPGLFSDQDR
+640 SPGLFTDQDR

-680 RPTRRLYISYST
+680 RPSQRLYVSYSA
-692 GSGEGQKTPC
+692 GEGDNQRTPC
-702 FLWERMGTLFPDAPA
+702 FLWARLGALFPDAPV
-717 RDGGGPLA
+717 RDGGDPLA
-725 RLAAPDAAL
+725 RLSAPDAAL
-734 ELAGRDPAVAEAL
+734 ELAGSSPAVAEAL
-747 GRVPG
+747 KRVPG
-752 LAGRVERIQS
+752 LSDRVERIQD

-780 GAEAPMSASRL
+780 GPVVPMSATKL
-791 DLMNSCHF
+791 DLVNSCHF

-819 SDYGTF
+819 AEYGTF
-825 VHDVLENTLRRA
+825 VHDVLERTLRAAR
-837 KEEGIALDNVQAVE
+837 EEGTPLDDVRAVE

-861 EREVLSGLEGEPAR
+861 EREVLSNLEGEPAR
-875 LRYLFQRMK
+875 FRVLFQRMK

-913 PGRDLPPVEV
+913 PGKDLPPVEV

-933 LVDRVDQWEHNG
+933 YVDRVDQWLHEG
-945 KRYLRVVDYKTGRKS
+945 KRYVRVVDYKTGKKS
-960 FDFADVEDGR
+960 FDFADVADGR
-970 GLQMLLYLFALS
+970 GLQMLLYLFAL
-982 RAGGRLFGPG
+982 RREGKGLLGPE
-992 ETIPAGVLYVPAR
+992 ETVPAGVLYVPAR
-1005 TPLVDGERGM
+1005 TPLVDGERDM
-1015 SDGEIRRARDRL
+1015 SDGEIQRARDRL
-1027 LRRQGLVLDDR
+1027 LRRQGLVLDD
-1038 PVLDAMER
+1038 PDVLSAMER
-1046 AQGGEYRFLPVGTGK
+1046 PAGEYRFLPVGTGR
-1061 GGGDYLVT
+1061 GGGDSLVT
-1069 SEQMD
+1069 PAQME

-1104 ADKTPCRWCDYKA
+1104 ADKNPCRWCDYKA

-1126 DRRRFRRGVK
+1126 DRRRFRRGLR
-1136 AAEFWD
+1136 AAQFWE
-1142 WMDRREEDGHGR
+1142 WMDRWEEDGGGH

>member
-1 MLTPSPAAGGED
+1 
-13 GGAIPASFCSNSIP
+13 
-27 DEGMFVNNFFF
+27 
-38 GALCGMMEKNRE
+38 
-50 RGAGVMLNLLYARAG
+50 MLNLLRARAG

-75 MGASPARRLLIVPE
+75 MGRSDARRRLLIVPE

-95 ERAMCAAL
+95 ERAMCAVL

-133 MLDAG
+133 MLDPG
-138 GRMLLMYAALRRVSD
+138 GRMLLMYAALRRVAD

-179 SYRVEPETLM
+179 SYRVEPEALM

-209 YAAYRALEAGC
+209 YAAYRGLEAQG
-220 AADPRSRLDRLA
+220 AADPRGRLDRLA
-232 VQLEDTRWGEGMA
+232 VQLEGTRWGAGMA

-271 TVALVCDTGDDP
+271 TVALVCGGEDDP
-283 SGVFR
+283 SGIFQ
-288 PALRCAKRLA
+288 PALRCAGRLA
-298 RLAKANAVPVREET
+298 RLAKAGAVPVREEI
-312 LDRPLARHPS
+312 LDRPLARCPS
-322 LAFLEQNL
+322 LAFLEENL
-330 FGPNPETPWAGE
+330 FGEGPGQAWAGE
-342 CAVVRVS
+342 CAVVRV
-349 AATPRQ
+349 AAASPRQ
-355 EAEWCAAEIVRL
+355 EVEWCAAEILRL
-367 LREEDYRCR
+367 LREENCRCR

-404 LSAMEDIL
+404 LSAMEDVL

-454 LENYALTW
+454 LENYVLTW
-462 DLKGSAW
+462 DLKGPAW

-481 YGREFSPADTAFVAW
+481 YGREFTPADTALVAW
-496 LDSLRRKVIA
+496 LDGLRRRVIA
-506 PLEKLRKDPD
+506 PLEALRKGTD
-516 KTGKGRALALYQLLE
+516 KTGRGRALALYQLLE
-531 DIGLPARLG
+531 DIDLPTRLG
-540 RRADSLEERGERT
+540 QRADSLDRRGERT

-564 LVGGLEQCALLLGDR
+564 LAGGLEQCALLLGDTE
-579 LLELEE
+579 LELEE

-621 VKALFLLGADGGA
+621 VKALFLLGADSGA
-634 IPDRAV
+634 IPDCAV
-640 SPGLFSDQDR
+640 SPGLFTDQDR

-680 RPTRRLYISYST
+680 RPSQRLYVSYSA
-692 GSGEGQKTPC
+692 GEGDNQRTPC
-702 FLWERMGTLFPDAPA
+702 FLWARLGALFPDAPV
-717 RDGGGPLA
+717 RDGGDPLA
-725 RLAAPDAAL
+725 RLSAPDAAL
-734 ELAGRDPAVAEAL
+734 ELAGSSPAVAEAL
-747 GRVPG
+747 KRVPG
-752 LAGRVERIQS
+752 LSDRVERIQD

-780 GAEAPMSASRL
+780 GPVVPMSATKL
-791 DLMNSCHF
+791 DLVNSCHF

-819 SDYGTF
+819 AEYGTF
-825 VHDVLENTLRRA
+825 VHDVLERTLRAAR
-837 KEEGIALDNVQAVE
+837 EEGAPLDDVQAVE

-861 EREVLSGLEGEPAR
+861 EREVLSNLEGEPAR
-875 LRYLFQRMK
+875 FRVLFQRMK

-913 PGRDLPPVEV
+913 PGKDLPPVEV

-933 LVDRVDQWEHNG
+933 YVDRVDQWLHEG
-945 KRYLRVVDYKTGRKS
+945 KRYVRVVDYKTGKKS
-960 FDFADVEDGR
+960 FDFADVADGR
-970 GLQMLLYLFALS
+970 GLQMLLYLFAL
-982 RAGGRLFGPG
+982 RREGKGLLGPE
-992 ETIPAGVLYVPAR
+992 ETVPAGVLYVPAR
-1005 TPLVDGERGM
+1005 TPLVDGERDM
-1015 SDGEIRRARDRL
+1015 SDGEIQRARDRL
-1027 LRRQGLVLDDR
+1027 LRRQGLVLDD
-1038 PVLDAMER
+1038 PDVLSAMER
-1046 AQGGEYRFLPVGTGK
+1046 PAGEYRFLPVGTGR
-1061 GGGDYLVT
+1061 GGGDSLVT
-1069 SEQMD
+1069 PAQME

-1104 ADKTPCRWCDYKA
+1104 ADKNPCRWCDYKA

-1126 DRRRFRRGVK
+1126 DRRRFRRGLR
-1136 AAEFWD
+1136 AAQFWE
-1142 WMDRREEDGHGR
+1142 WMDRWEEDGGGH

>member
-1 MLTPSPAAGGED
+1 
-13 GGAIPASFCSNSIP
+13 
-27 DEGMFVNNFFF
+27 
-38 GALCGMMEKNRE
+38 
-50 RGAGVMLNLLYARAG
+50 MLNLLRARAG

-75 MGASPARRLLIVPE
+75 MGRSDARRRLLIVPE

-95 ERAMCAAL
+95 ERAMCAVL

-133 MLDAG
+133 MLDPG
-138 GRMLLMYAALRRVSD
+138 GRMLLMYAALRRVAD

-179 SYRVEPETLM
+179 SYRVEPEALM

-209 YAAYRALEAGC
+209 YAAYRGLEAQG
-220 AADPRSRLDRLA
+220 AADPRGRLDRLA
-232 VQLEDTRWGEGMA
+232 VQLEGTRWGAGMA

-271 TVALVCDTGDDP
+271 TVALVCGGEDDP
-283 SGVFR
+283 SGIFQ
-288 PALRCAKRLA
+288 PALRCAGRLA
-298 RLAKANAVPVREET
+298 RLAKAGAVPVREEI
-312 LDRPLARHPS
+312 LDRPLARCPS
-322 LAFLEQNL
+322 LAFLEENL
-330 FGPNPETPWAGE
+330 FGEGPGQAWAGE
-342 CAVVRVS
+342 CAVVRV
-349 AATPRQ
+349 AAASPRQ
-355 EAEWCAAEIVRL
+355 EVEWCAAEILRL
-367 LREEDYRCR
+367 LREENCRCR

-404 LSAMEDIL
+404 LSAMEDVL

-454 LENYALTW
+454 LENYVLTW
-462 DLKGSAW
+462 DLKGPAW

-481 YGREFSPADTAFVAW
+481 YGREFTPADTALVAW
-496 LDSLRRKVIA
+496 LDGLRRRVIA
-506 PLEKLRKDPD
+506 PLEALRKGTD
-516 KTGKGRALALYQLLE
+516 KTGRGRALALYQLLE
-531 DIGLPARLG
+531 DIDLPTRLG
-540 RRADSLEERGERT
+540 QRADSLDRRGERT

-564 LVGGLEQCALLLGDR
+564 LAGGLEQCALLLGDTE
-579 LLELEE
+579 LELEE

-621 VKALFLLGADGGA
+621 VKALFLLGADSGA
-634 IPDRAV
+634 IPDCAV
-640 SPGLFSDQDR
+640 SPGLFTDQDR

-680 RPTRRLYISYST
+680 RPSQRLYVSYSA
-692 GSGEGQKTPC
+692 GEGDNQRTPC
-702 FLWERMGTLFPDAPA
+702 FLWARLGALFPDAPV
-717 RDGGGPLA
+717 RDGGDPLA
-725 RLAAPDAAL
+725 RLSAPDAAL
-734 ELAGRDPAVAEAL
+734 ELAGSSPAVAEAL
-747 GRVPG
+747 KRVPG
-752 LAGRVERIQS
+752 LPERVERIQD

-780 GAEAPMSASRL
+780 GPVVPMSATKL
-791 DLMNSCHF
+791 DLVNSCHF

-819 SDYGTF
+819 AEYGTF
-825 VHDVLENTLRRA
+825 VHDVLERTLRAAR
-837 KEEGIALDNVQAVE
+837 EEGAPLDDVQAVE

-861 EREVLSGLEGEPAR
+861 EREVLSNLEGEPAR
-875 LRYLFQRMK
+875 FRVLFQRMK

-913 PGRDLPPVEV
+913 PGKDLPPVEV

-933 LVDRVDQWEHNG
+933 YVDRVDQWLHEG
-945 KRYLRVVDYKTGRKS
+945 KRYVRVVDYKTGKKS
-960 FDFADVEDGR
+960 FDFADVADGR
-970 GLQMLLYLFALS
+970 GLQMLLYLFAL
-982 RAGGRLFGPG
+982 RREGKGLLGPE
-992 ETIPAGVLYVPAR
+992 ETVPAGVLYVPAR
-1005 TPLVDGERGM
+1005 TPLVDGERDM
-1015 SDGEIRRARDRL
+1015 SDGEIQRARDRL
-1027 LRRQGLVLDDR
+1027 LRRQGLVLDD
-1038 PVLDAMER
+1038 PDVLSAMER
-1046 AQGGEYRFLPVGTGK
+1046 PAGEYRFLPVGTGR
-1061 GGGDYLVT
+1061 GGGDSLVT
-1069 SEQMD
+1069 PAQME

-1104 ADKTPCRWCDYKA
+1104 ADKNPCRWCDYKA

-1126 DRRRFRRGVK
+1126 DRRRFRRGLR
-1136 AAEFWD
+1136 AAQFWE
-1142 WMDRREEDGHGR
+1142 WMDRWEEDGGGH

>member
-1 MLTPSPAAGGED
+1 
-13 GGAIPASFCSNSIP
+13 
-27 DEGMFVNNFFF
+27 
-38 GALCGMMEKNRE
+38 
-50 RGAGVMLNLLYARAG
+50 MLNLLRARAG

-75 MGASPARRLLIVPE
+75 MGRSDARRRLLIVPE

-95 ERAMCAAL
+95 ERAMCAVL

-133 MLDAG
+133 MLDPG
-138 GRMLLMYAALRRVSD
+138 GRMLLMYAALRRVAD

-179 SYRVEPETLM
+179 SYRVEPEALM

-209 YAAYRALEAGC
+209 YAAYRGLEAQG
-220 AADPRSRLDRLA
+220 AADPRGRLDRLA
-232 VQLEDTRWGEGMA
+232 VQLEGTRWGAGMA

-271 TVALVCDTGDDP
+271 TVALVCGGEDDP
-283 SGVFR
+283 SGIFQ
-288 PALRCAKRLA
+288 PALRCAGRLA
-298 RLAKANAVPVREET
+298 RLAKAGAVPVREEV
-312 LDRPLARHPS
+312 LDRPLARCPS
-322 LAFLEQNL
+322 LAFLEENL
-330 FGPNPETPWAGE
+330 FGEGPGQAWAGE
-342 CAVVRVS
+342 CAVVRV
-349 AATPRQ
+349 AAASPRQ
-355 EAEWCAAEIVRL
+355 EVEWCAAEILRL
-367 LREEDYRCR
+367 LREENCRCR

-404 LSAMEDIL
+404 LSAMEDVL

-454 LENYALTW
+454 LENYVLTW
-462 DLKGSAW
+462 DLKGPAW

-481 YGREFSPADTAFVAW
+481 YGREFTPADTALVAW
-496 LDSLRRKVIA
+496 LDGLRRRVIA
-506 PLEKLRKDPD
+506 PLEALRKGTD
-516 KTGKGRALALYQLLE
+516 KTGRGRALALYQLLE
-531 DIGLPARLG
+531 DIDLPTRLG
-540 RRADSLEERGERT
+540 QRADSLDRRGERT

-564 LVGGLEQCALLLGDR
+564 LAGGLEQCALLLGDTE
-579 LLELEE
+579 LELEE

-621 VKALFLLGADGGA
+621 VKALFLLGADSGA
-634 IPDRAV
+634 IPDCAV
-640 SPGLFSDQDR
+640 SPGLFTDQDR

-680 RPTRRLYISYST
+680 RPSQRLYVSYSA
-692 GSGEGQKTPC
+692 GEGDNQRTPC
-702 FLWERMGTLFPDAPA
+702 FLWARLEALFPDAPV
-717 RDGGGPLA
+717 RDGGDPLA
-725 RLAAPDAAL
+725 RLSAPDAAL
-734 ELAGRDPAVAEAL
+734 ELAGSSPAVAEAL
-747 GRVPG
+747 KRVPG
-752 LAGRVERIQS
+752 LSDRVERIQD

-780 GAEAPMSASRL
+780 GPVVPMSATKL
-791 DLMNSCHF
+791 DLVNSCHF

-819 SDYGTF
+819 AEYGTF
-825 VHDVLENTLRRA
+825 VHDVLERTLRAAR
-837 KEEGIALDNVQAVE
+837 EEGAPLDDVQAVE

-861 EREVLSGLEGEPAR
+861 EREVLSNLEGEPAR
-875 LRYLFQRMK
+875 FRVLFQRMK

-913 PGRDLPPVEV
+913 PGKDLPPVEV

-933 LVDRVDQWEHNG
+933 YVDRVDQWLHEG
-945 KRYLRVVDYKTGRKS
+945 KRYVRVVDYKTGKKS
-960 FDFADVEDGR
+960 FDFADVADGR
-970 GLQMLLYLFALS
+970 GLQMLLYLFAL
-982 RAGGRLFGPG
+982 RREGKGLLGPE
-992 ETIPAGVLYVPAR
+992 ETVPAGVLYVPAR
-1005 TPLVDGERGM
+1005 TPLVDGERDM
-1015 SDGEIRRARDRL
+1015 SDGEIQRARDRL
-1027 LRRQGLVLDDR
+1027 LRRQGLVLDD
-1038 PVLDAMER
+1038 PDVLSAMER
-1046 AQGGEYRFLPVGTGK
+1046 PAGEYRFLPVGTGR
-1061 GGGDYLVT
+1061 GGGDSLVT
-1069 SEQMD
+1069 PAQME

-1104 ADKTPCRWCDYKA
+1104 ADKNPCRWCDYKA

-1126 DRRRFRRGVK
+1126 DRRRFRRGLR
-1136 AAEFWD
+1136 AAQFWE
-1142 WMDRREEDGHGR
+1142 WMDRWEEDGGGH

>member
-1 MLTPSPAAGGED
+1 MD
-13 GGAIPASFCSNSIP
+13 
-27 DEGMFVNNFFF
+27 
-38 GALCGMMEKNRE
+38 
-50 RGAGVMLNLLYARAG
+50 
-65 RDIRGELLER
+65 
-75 MGASPARRLLIVPE
+75 
-89 QFSHES
+89 
-95 ERAMCAAL
+95 
-103 GGGASMSC
+103 C

-138 GRMLLMYAALRRVSD
+138 GRMLLMYAALGRVAD
-153 ALTTYRAP
+153 ALSTYRAP

-179 SYRVEPETLM
+179 SYRVEPEALM

-209 YAAYRALEAGC
+209 YAAYRGLEAQG
-220 AADPRSRLDRLA
+220 AADPRGRLDRLA
-232 VQLEDTRWGEGMA
+232 VQLEGTRWGAGMA

-271 TVALVCDTGDDP
+271 TVALVCGGEDDP
-283 SGVFR
+283 SGIFQ
-288 PALRCAKRLA
+288 PALRCAGRLA
-298 RLAKANAVPVREET
+298 RLAKAGAVPVREEI
-312 LDRPLARHPS
+312 LDRPLARCPS
-322 LAFLEQNL
+322 LAFLEENL
-330 FGPNPETPWAGE
+330 FGEGPGQAWAGE
-342 CAVVRVS
+342 CAVVRV
-349 AATPRQ
+349 AAASPRQ
-355 EAEWCAAEIVRL
+355 EVEWCAAEILRL
-367 LREEDYRCR
+367 LREENCRCR

-404 LSAMEDIL
+404 LSAMEDVL

-454 LENYALTW
+454 LENYVLTW
-462 DLKGSAW
+462 DLKGPAW

-481 YGREFSPADTAFVAW
+481 YGREFTPADTALVAW
-496 LDSLRRKVIA
+496 LDGLRRRVIA
-506 PLEKLRKDPD
+506 PLEALRKGTD
-516 KTGKGRALALYQLLE
+516 KTGRGRALALYQLLE
-531 DIGLPARLG
+531 DIDLPTRLG
-540 RRADSLEERGERT
+540 QRADSLDRRGERT

-564 LVGGLEQCALLLGDR
+564 LAGGLEQCALLLGDTE
-579 LLELEE
+579 LELEE

-621 VKALFLLGADGGA
+621 VKALFLLGADSGA
-634 IPDRAV
+634 IPDCAV
-640 SPGLFSDQDR
+640 SPGLFTDQDR

-680 RPTRRLYISYST
+680 RPSQRLYVSYSA
-692 GSGEGQKTPC
+692 GEGDNQRTPC
-702 FLWERMGTLFPDAPA
+702 FLWARLEALFPDAPV
-717 RDGGGPLA
+717 RDGGDPLA
-725 RLAAPDAAL
+725 RLSAPDAAL
-734 ELAGRDPAVAEAL
+734 ELAGSSPAVAEAL
-747 GRVPG
+747 KRVPG
-752 LAGRVERIQS
+752 LSDRVERIQD

-780 GAEAPMSASRL
+780 GPVVPMSATKL
-791 DLMNSCHF
+791 DLVNSCHF

-819 SDYGTF
+819 AEYGTF
-825 VHDVLENTLRRA
+825 VHDVLERTLRAAR
-837 KEEGIALDNVQAVE
+837 EEGAPLDDVQAVE

-861 EREVLSGLEGEPAR
+861 EREVLSNLKGEPAR
-875 LRYLFQRMK
+875 FRVLFQRMK

-913 PGRDLPPVEV
+913 PGKDLPPVEV

-933 LVDRVDQWEHNG
+933 YVDRVDQWLHEG
-945 KRYLRVVDYKTGRKS
+945 KRYVRVVDYKTGKKS
-960 FDFADVEDGR
+960 FDFADVADGR
-970 GLQMLLYLFALS
+970 GLQMLLYLFAL
-982 RAGGRLFGPG
+982 RREGKGLLGPE
-992 ETIPAGVLYVPAR
+992 ETVPAGVLYVPAR
-1005 TPLVDGERGM
+1005 TPLVDGERDM
-1015 SDGEIRRARDRL
+1015 SDGEIQRARDRL
-1027 LRRQGLVLDDR
+1027 LRRQGLVLDD
-1038 PVLDAMER
+1038 PDVLSAMER
-1046 AQGGEYRFLPVGTGK
+1046 PAGEYRFLPVGTGR
-1061 GGGDYLVT
+1061 GGGDSLVT
-1069 SEQMD
+1069 PAQME

-1104 ADKTPCRWCDYKA
+1104 ADKNPCRWCDYKA

-1126 DRRRFRRGVK
+1126 DRRRFRRGLR
-1136 AAEFWD
+1136 AAQFWE
-1142 WMDRREEDGHGR
+1142 WMDRWEEDGGGH

>member
-1 MLTPSPAAGGED
+1 
-13 GGAIPASFCSNSIP
+13 
-27 DEGMFVNNFFF
+27 
-38 GALCGMMEKNRE
+38 
-50 RGAGVMLNLLYARAG
+50 MLNLLRARAG

-75 MGASPARRLLIVPE
+75 MGRSDARRRLLIVPE

-95 ERAMCAAL
+95 ERAMCAVL

-133 MLDAG
+133 MLDPG
-138 GRMLLMYAALRRVSD
+138 GRMLLMYAALRRVAD

-179 SYRVEPETLM
+179 SYRVEPEALM

-209 YAAYRALEAGC
+209 YAAYRGLEAQG
-220 AADPRSRLDRLA
+220 AADPRGRLDRLA
-232 VQLEDTRWGEGMA
+232 VQLEGTRWGAGMA

-271 TVALVCDTGDDP
+271 TVALVCGGEDDP
-283 SGVFR
+283 SGIFQ
-288 PALRCAKRLA
+288 PALRCAGRLA
-298 RLAKANAVPVREET
+298 RLAKAGAVPVREEV
-312 LDRPLARHPS
+312 LDRPLARCPS
-322 LAFLEQNL
+322 LAFLEENL
-330 FGPNPETPWAGE
+330 FGEGPGQAWAGE
-342 CAVVRVS
+342 CAVVRV
-349 AATPRQ
+349 AAASPRQ
-355 EAEWCAAEIVRL
+355 EVEWCAAEILRL
-367 LREEDYRCR
+367 LREENCRCR

-404 LSAMEDIL
+404 LSAMEDVL

-454 LENYALTW
+454 LENYVLTW
-462 DLKGSAW
+462 DLKGPAW

-481 YGREFSPADTAFVAW
+481 YGREFTPADTALVAW
-496 LDSLRRKVIA
+496 LDGLRRRVIA
-506 PLEKLRKDPD
+506 PLEALRKGTD
-516 KTGKGRALALYQLLE
+516 KTGRGRALALYQLLE
-531 DIGLPARLG
+531 DIDLPTRLG
-540 RRADSLEERGERT
+540 QRADSLDRRGERT

-564 LVGGLEQCALLLGDR
+564 LAGGLEQCALLLGDTE
-579 LLELEE
+579 LELEE

-621 VKALFLLGADGGA
+621 VKALFLLGADSGA
-634 IPDRAV
+634 IPDCAV
-640 SPGLFSDQDR
+640 SPGLFTDQDR

-680 RPTRRLYISYST
+680 RPSQRLYVSYSA
-692 GSGEGQKTPC
+692 GEGDNQRTPC
-702 FLWERMGTLFPDAPA
+702 FLWARLGALFPDAPV
-717 RDGGGPLA
+717 RDGGDPLA
-725 RLAAPDAAL
+725 RLSAPDAAL
-734 ELAGRDPAVAEAL
+734 ELAGSSPAVAEAL
-747 GRVPG
+747 KRVPG
-752 LAGRVERIQS
+752 LSDRVERIQD

-772 RPAVDALF
+772 RPVVDALF
-780 GAEAPMSASRL
+780 GPVVPMSATKL
-791 DLMNSCHF
+791 DLVNSCHF

-819 SDYGTF
+819 AEYGTF
-825 VHDVLENTLRRA
+825 VHDVLERTLRAAR
-837 KEEGIALDNVQAVE
+837 EEGAPLDDVRAVE

-861 EREVLSGLEGEPAR
+861 EREVLSNLEGEPAR
-875 LRYLFQRMK
+875 FRVLFQRMK

-913 PGRDLPPVEV
+913 PGKDLPPVEV

-933 LVDRVDQWEHNG
+933 YVDRVDQWLHEG
-945 KRYLRVVDYKTGRKS
+945 KRYVRVVDYKTGKKS
-960 FDFADVEDGR
+960 FDFADVADGR
-970 GLQMLLYLFALS
+970 GLQMLLYLFAL
-982 RAGGRLFGPG
+982 RREGKGLLGPE
-992 ETIPAGVLYVPAR
+992 ETVPAGVLYVPAR
-1005 TPLVDGERGM
+1005 TPLVDGERDM
-1015 SDGEIRRARDRL
+1015 SDGEIQRARDRL
-1027 LRRQGLVLDDR
+1027 LRRQGLVLDD
-1038 PVLDAMER
+1038 PDVLSAMER
-1046 AQGGEYRFLPVGTGK
+1046 PAGEYRFLPVGTGR
-1061 GGGDYLVT
+1061 GGGDSLVT
-1069 SEQMD
+1069 PAQME

-1104 ADKTPCRWCDYKA
+1104 ADKNPCRWCDYKA

-1126 DRRRFRRGVK
+1126 DRRRFRRGLR
-1136 AAEFWD
+1136 AAQFWE
-1142 WMDRREEDGHGR
+1142 WMDRREEDGGGH